1 MNLSDIPTPLTDA
14 AEYHPLSDNYLF
26 VVDADFARDLERKL
40 SAAIAEQ
47 NRLNEYYQYEAIK
60 LRHTTEERDEAKR
73 KLAEADADAKASEM
87 MLRQVCEERDALRTY
102 AGSQTFRSDFRTA
115 DELRAAYDEARKQNA
130 VLRKALKNLVPLASI
145 HQTQPENMTETDF
158 YNLIV
163 ALSSARATLAATEE
177 KV

>member
-14 AEYHPLSDNYLF
+14 LIQRNCQGGYW
-26 VVDADFARDLERKL
+26 DANFNTEACKLLRDLERK
-40 SAAIAEQ
+40 
-47 NRLNEYYQYEAIK
+47 
-60 LRHTTEERDEAKR
+60 
-73 KLAEADADAKASEM
+73 
-87 MLRQVCEERDALRTY
+87 
-102 AGSQTFRSDFRTA
+102 
-115 DELRAAYDEARKQNA
+115 NA
-130 VLRKALKNLVPLASI
+130 VLREALKNLVPLALI